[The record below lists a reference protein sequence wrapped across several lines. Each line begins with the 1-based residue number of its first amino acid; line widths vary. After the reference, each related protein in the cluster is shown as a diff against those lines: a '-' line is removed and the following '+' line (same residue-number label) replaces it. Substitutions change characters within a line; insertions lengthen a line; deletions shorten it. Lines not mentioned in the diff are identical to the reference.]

1 MQYVCNTCARF
12 HGNNGS
18 SKFRTT
24 ENAVKMIDERT
35 GTNECSY
42 LLRATGFSLP
52 PRGILSVV
60 YHRLAINIYPLARE
74 MRRGNFAPDASFK
87 RFLLPTELK
96 LYTRGSCNWEIFDI
110 QRRVDNY
117 PIER

>member
-1 MQYVCNTCARF
+1 MFAIHVRDFTGTMAVPSFERV
-12 HGNNGS
+12 G
-18 SKFRTT
+18 

-35 GTNECSY
+35 GTNEYSY

-96 LYTRGSCNWEIFDI
+96 LCTRADGNNWEIFDI